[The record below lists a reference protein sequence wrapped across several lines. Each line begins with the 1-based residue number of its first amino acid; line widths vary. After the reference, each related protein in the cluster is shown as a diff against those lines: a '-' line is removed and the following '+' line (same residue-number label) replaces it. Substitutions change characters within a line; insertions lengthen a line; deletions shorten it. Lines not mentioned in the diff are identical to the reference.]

1 VVFLAR
7 KLSGDSKLFAFLGIF
22 LTIIGFLIVFLARKN
37 DKYAMYYAK
46 QGLVLFIAWVM
57 VSVIGWV
64 IPVLGWFVILPLGGL
79 VLFVFWIIGIVNA
92 LSGNEKPLPLIG
104 KYGARIKL

>member
-1 VVFLAR
+1 MAR